1 MHTIRPPAGQGS
13 SSSQGSNHP
22 SPRQRRKPGRVPVS
36 CAECRRLKLRCD
48 RKVPCETCTKRG
60 CAAICP
66 NGTLQR
72 RTNRLAGSVSAN
84 LEQLHAAQIERLT
97 RRIRE
102 LERGLDE
109 VYSTISDE
117 KHPLLRDDSM
127 LASGSSESTPPGY
140 APPSPMRQDSP
151 VHRDNI
157 INYLGTLNIGPKG
170 DSCFYGA
177 TARGEV
183 SVVLP

>member
-1 MHTIRPPAGQGS
+1 M
-13 SSSQGSNHP
+13 
-22 SPRQRRKPGRVPVS
+22 
-36 CAECRRLKLRCD
+36 
-48 RKVPCETCTKRG
+48 
-60 CAAICP
+60 
-66 NGTLQR
+66 
-72 RTNRLAGSVSAN
+72 SAN

-127 LASGSSESTPPGY
+127 VASGSSESTPPGY
-140 APPSPMRQDSP
+140 TPPSPMRQDSP

-157 INYLGTLNIGPKG
+157 INYLGTRSCQGFLHGGVTTREHLGTLNIGPKG

-183 SVVLP
+183 SVILS

>member
-1 MHTIRPPAGQGS
+1 
-13 SSSQGSNHP
+13 
-22 SPRQRRKPGRVPVS
+22 
-36 CAECRRLKLRCD
+36 
-48 RKVPCETCTKRG
+48 
-60 CAAICP
+60 
-66 NGTLQR
+66 
-72 RTNRLAGSVSAN
+72 VSAN
-84 LEQLHAAQIERLT
+84 LEQLHAAQIKRLT

-151 VHRDNI
+151 IHRDNI
-157 INYLGTLNIGPKG
+157 INYLGTPSCQISCMVRCDNAGTSRDPEHRPKRRFVLLWRDG
-170 DSCFYGA
+170 ER
-177 TARGEV
+177 RGKCSSTLGLEPHAFRRLLIV
-183 SVVLP
+183 S